1 MLESIKKAVTGDA
14 TTDVI
19 KSGTLLTTRGL
30 GVVAVGLIG
39 TFLLL
44 DELGGTG
51 PWASLDTSQKLLFVL
66 GCGAI
71 WALVAA
77 ADAVARGL
85 ATAATQPVLTAMPP
99 GLVAVRT
106 TGVDSPGWAVAAIQV
121 PRVAGDEKPKFLVIK
136 ANAHEWVSADDLD
149 FS

>member
-1 MLESIKKAVTGDA
+1 MFEKIKKAVTGDA

-44 DELGGTG
+44 DELGDAG
-51 PWASLDTSQKLLFVL
+51 PWASMDTSQKLLFVL

-77 ADAVARGL
+77 ADAIARGL
-85 ATAATQPVLTAMPP
+85 ATAAVQPLVTAMPP
-99 GLVAVRT
+99 GLTASRT
-106 TGVDSPGWAVAAIQV
+106 TGVDSPGWRVAAIEM
-121 PRVAGDEKPKFLVIK
+121 PRGTGEKGAQFLLVKGDKC
-136 ANAHEWVSADDLD
+136 EWVGVEDLV
-149 FS
+149 FP